1 MAITNQLGVDVGPV
15 NISIDVAERMREKGI
30 EVDSLSPQALEQIWD
45 IIDGIAFDVGEFVD
59 EVWPIDTGASHAD
72 WESTAEGLFL
82 ILRNPREYAEFVH
95 RKGQTGQV
103 YKEIGREAERLLS
116 AAWPAIKRAAKKPEA
131 ALAIPADRPAFATQF
146 LLPAAL
152 QGEAGRGAL
161 FLSRAAG
168 FLRDNTR
175 SRERARSRA
184 R

>member
-1 MAITNQLGVDVGPV
+1 MPVSNQLGTDVGPV
-15 NISIDVAERMREKGI
+15 NISIDVAERMRAKGI
-30 EVDSLSPQALEQIWD
+30 NPDGLSPRALEQIWD
-45 IIDGIAFDVGEFVD
+45 IIDGIAFDLGEFVD
-59 EVWPIDTGASHAD
+59 EVWPVDTGASHAD
-72 WESTAEGLFL
+72 WETTAEGLFL
-82 ILRNPREYAEFVH
+82 IVRNPREYAEFVH

-103 YKEIGREAERLLS
+103 YKEIGREAERLLA

-131 ALAIPADRPAFATQF
+131 APSPPADRPAFATQF

-152 QGEAGRGAL
+152 QGETGRGAL

-175 SRERARSRA
+175 SRERARSRT